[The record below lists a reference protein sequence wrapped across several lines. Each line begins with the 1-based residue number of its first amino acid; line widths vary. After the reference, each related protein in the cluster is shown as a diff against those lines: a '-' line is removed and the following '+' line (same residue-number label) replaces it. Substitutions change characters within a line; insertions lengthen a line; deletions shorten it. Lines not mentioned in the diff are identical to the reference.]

1 MAYFNNLNINDDGL
15 QSNNSA
21 SSFGESVAEGIAD
34 GLKNKSVS
42 NKIRD
47 FKNTFLASIK
57 DAFKIREYSD
67 VTKDEVGKYLSL
79 GIASGLSENSKF
91 VIKAFEGML
100 EKLKYQRDFDI
111 ISEEE
116 YYRQL
121 EILRDKYFTKGSEN
135 WVKYTKEIYE
145 YQKKTLEVEKENI
158 LNLYDDITNYAEKK
172 LDEVIKKQN
181 KVASELGSGV
191 LFTKNTVYLN
201 DEVGTYYSLF
211 DFENDIKMIE
221 EYTNMLTRLREKF
234 DSLGILDDAGKTILS
249 ELNKMSTEDAYGYM
263 SAILTSSDSEI
274 LSYAQNLLLK
284 QSLSSNA
291 ASTQFQDEFNSAW
304 ADSLDNMKTLLK
316 EAGYQIPE
324 EFSLS
329 GSVSAEKFGEAFI
342 EELEL
347 QLEGIRGKIEEFNA
361 NLSTTFDESQAHG
374 NIYNTNNTSYNI
386 NASDNLETVEL
397 IKRFETVKRL
407 SGV

>member
-1 MAYFNNLNINDDGL
+1 
-15 QSNNSA
+15 
-21 SSFGESVAEGIAD
+21 
-34 GLKNKSVS
+34 
-42 NKIRD
+42 
-47 FKNTFLASIK
+47 
-57 DAFKIREYSD
+57 
-67 VTKDEVGKYLSL
+67 
-79 GIASGLSENSKF
+79 
-91 VIKAFEGML
+91 ML

>member
-1 MAYFNNLNINDDGL
+1 M
-15 QSNNSA
+15 
-21 SSFGESVAEGIAD
+21 
-34 GLKNKSVS
+34 
-42 NKIRD
+42 
-47 FKNTFLASIK
+47 
-57 DAFKIREYSD
+57 
-67 VTKDEVGKYLSL
+67 
-79 GIASGLSENSKF
+79 
-91 VIKAFEGML
+91 
-100 EKLKYQRDFDI
+100 
-111 ISEEE
+111 
-116 YYRQL
+116 
-121 EILRDKYFTKGSEN
+121 
-135 WVKYTKEIYE
+135 
-145 YQKKTLEVEKENI
+145 
-158 LNLYDDITNYAEKK
+158 
-172 LDEVIKKQN
+172 
-181 KVASELGSGV
+181 ASELGSGV
-191 LFTKNTVYLN
+191 LFTKNTGYLN

-291 ASTQFQDEFNSAW
+291 ASTQFQDDFNSAW

-347 QLEGIRGKIEEFNA
+347 QLEGIRDKIEEFNA